1 MYTETWAS
9 DSGESYEI
17 VFLSSEISVCIEI
30 WTQGGKNGGLS
41 WPRLGLVTSLAPYP
55 SCRLHCNLRR
65 GSEKS
70 EETSPGSEVLMV

>member
-41 WPRLGLVTSLAPYP
+41 WPRLGLVTSLAPAG
-55 SCRLHCNLRR
+55 CIVICAAVAKNL
-65 GSEKS
+65 EKLL
-70 EETSPGSEVLMV
+70 PAPKF